1 MQEGKI
7 KVGIG
12 FATGR
17 KSFQKVLRTYI
28 YNLLESGLVDN
39 KKISINLF
47 VAYDLKYH
55 RTSSIS
61 ELTDNLLLRKEMV
74 VMAEKELLQKIQK
87 LRRTLNNFALDKS
100 LFSPEVV
107 ELSQRLDSLLN
118 QYYRC
123 RQIA

>member
-1 MQEGKI
+1 M
-7 KVGIG
+7 
-12 FATGR
+12 
-17 KSFQKVLRTYI
+17 LRNTI
-28 YNLLESGLVDN
+28 HNCKESGLVEH
-39 KKISINLF
+39 KRISLNLF

-123 RQIA
+123 RQTA